1 MIHHERLRPPSRDY
15 PADEWNVIE
24 KRFHP
29 EFLAQLETMMALGNG
44 YLGMRG
50 CPEEGGPNAENVTL
64 INGFYETRPIV
75 YGEEAYGFAKTGQTI
90 CNVTDSKII
99 KLFVDDEPFWLPNAN
114 LLSYDRR
121 LNMKSGTL
129 DREILWE
136 TPAGKQ
142 VLITSRRLVSF
153 ANRHVAAISYCV
165 TLLNAQAFVVI
176 SSEMATSEPSARI
189 NADDPRQ
196 ARAFSG
202 RVLHH
207 RTSYSKD
214 RRIVLCH
221 ATEKSR
227 LILACAADNALETS
241 CAHTYKVAHSEN
253 FGQVAF
259 TIEARPGCR
268 IQLTKC
274 MVYHTSQAAS
284 AEELCGRAEWT
295 MDRVMNQGFQQ
306 LLASQV
312 QYMDDFWR
320 RSDVQVKD
328 IREDR
333 TKRSTVEIQQAIRFN
348 LFHILQ
354 ASARAEDA
362 GVPAKGLT
370 GQAYEGHY
378 FWDTEIYL
386 LPFLTYTSPRIA
398 RNLLTFRYKML
409 PQARARARQLGHR
422 GAMFPWRT
430 VSGEEASA
438 YYAAGTAQ
446 YHINADIIYALRKYV
461 QATGDELFM
470 RDCGAE
476 MLVETA
482 RLWIDLGFYSAA
494 KGGKFCINGVT
505 GPDEYNTVVNN
516 NAYTNLMARENLRYA
531 AQTVESL
538 RATNPDA
545 YNTLLHRTAL
555 EPWEVEAWVRAA
567 ESMYVPYDEKLKI
580 IPQDDN
586 FLDREPWD
594 FQNTPRDHYPLLL
607 FYHPLNIYR
616 KRVIKQADVVLAM
629 FLLGDAFSPEVKKRN
644 FEFYDP
650 LTTGD
655 SSLSSCVE
663 AIIAAQIGDMDKA
676 IRYGMAALLM
686 DLADVGGNV
695 KDGCHIASMGGT
707 WTLLTYGFGGMRD
720 DDGTLSFRPHRA
732 PEDNAILRFPVTYR
746 GQMLE
751 VEIGQEKVEYSLR
764 EGECLV
770 IRHEME
776 EVQLSREHPA
786 AVRPINRRPAPVF
799 PDRER
804 DNSSD
809 LGDLDGANR

>member
-1 MIHHERLRPPSRDY
+1 MLHHERLRPPSHNY

-24 KRFHP
+24 KAFRP
-29 EFLAQLETMMALGNG
+29 EFLAQLETMLALGNG

-50 CPEEGGPNAENVTL
+50 CPEEGGPNAENGTF

-99 KLFVDDEPFWLPNAN
+99 KLFLDDEPFWLPNAH
-114 LLSYDRR
+114 LLKYDRR

-136 TPAGKQ
+136 TPAGKR
-142 VLITSRRLVSF
+142 VSITSRRLVSF
-153 ANRHVAAISYCV
+153 PNRHVAAISYCV

-176 SSEMATSEPSARI
+176 SSEMRANEPGAPG
-189 NADDPRQ
+189 NAGDPRL
-196 ARAFSG
+196 ARTFSG
-202 RVLHH
+202 RVLHP

-227 LILACAADNALETS
+227 LTLTCATDNALESS
-241 CAHTYKVAHSEN
+241 CPHSYKVVQTAD

-259 TIEARPGCR
+259 TIEAQPGCP
-268 IQLTKC
+268 IQLTKY
-274 MVYHTSQAAS
+274 MVYHTSQTAS

-295 MDRVMNQGFQQ
+295 LDRVVTQGFQR
-306 LLASQV
+306 LLASQE

-320 RSDVQVKD
+320 RSDVRIKD

-333 TKRSTVEIQQAIRFN
+333 IKRSTVEIQQAIRFN

-354 ASARAEDA
+354 ASARAEETS
-362 GVPAKGLT
+362 VPAKGLT

-386 LPFLTYTSPRIA
+386 LPFLIYTSPRIA
-398 RNLLTFRYKML
+398 RNLLAFRYKML
-409 PQARARARQLGHR
+409 PQARARAKELGHR

-430 VSGEEASA
+430 ISGEEASA

-446 YHINADIIYALRKYV
+446 YHINADITYALRKYV
-461 QATGDELFM
+461 QATGDEAFLRNF
-470 RDCGAE
+470 GAE

-482 RLWIDLGFYSAA
+482 RLWVDLGFYSDA
-494 KGGKFCINGVT
+494 KGEKFCINGVT
-505 GPDEYNTVVNN
+505 GPDEYNAVVNN

-531 AQTVESL
+531 TGVIESL
-538 RATNPDA
+538 RATEPDA
-545 YNTLLHRTAL
+545 YNALVHKTAL
-555 EPWEVEAWVRAA
+555 ESSEVKAWIRAA
-567 ESMYVPYDEKLKI
+567 ENMYVPYDEKLKI
-580 IPQDDN
+580 IPQDDE
-586 FLDREPWD
+586 FLDKERWD
-594 FQNTPRDHYPLLL
+594 FRNTPADHYPLLL

-616 KRVIKQADVVLAM
+616 KQVIKQADVILAM
-629 FLLGDAFSPEVKKRN
+629 FLLGDVFPPETKKRN
-644 FEFYDP
+644 FDFYDP

-663 AIIAAQIGDMDKA
+663 AIIAAQIGDMEKA
-676 IRYGMAALLM
+676 FRYGMAALLM

-707 WTLLTYGFGGMRD
+707 WMMLTYGFGGMRD
-720 DDGTLSFRPHRA
+720 NDGTLSFWPRRA
-732 PEDNAILRFPVTYR
+732 PEENAILRFPVTYR
-746 GQMLE
+746 GQRLE
-751 VEIGQEKVEYSLR
+751 VEIGLDKVEYALR

-770 IRHEME
+770 IRHETE
-776 EVQLSREHPA
+776 EVQLSRENPV
-786 AVRPINRRPAPVF
+786 AVRPVSRRIAV
-799 PDRER
+799 
-804 DNSSD
+804 S
-809 LGDLDGANR
+809 

>member
-1 MIHHERLRPPSRDY
+1 MLHHERLRPPSHNY

-24 KRFHP
+24 KAFRP
-29 EFLAQLETMMALGNG
+29 EFLAQLETMLALGNG

-50 CPEEGGPNAENVTL
+50 CPEEGGPNAENGTF

-99 KLFVDDEPFWLPNAN
+99 KLFLDDEPFWLPNAH
-114 LLSYDRR
+114 LLKYDRR

-136 TPAGKQ
+136 TPAGKR
-142 VLITSRRLVSF
+142 VSITSRRLVSF
-153 ANRHVAAISYCV
+153 PNRHVAAISYCV

-176 SSEMATSEPSARI
+176 SSEMRANEPGAPG
-189 NADDPRQ
+189 NAGDPRL
-196 ARAFSG
+196 ARTFSG
-202 RVLHH
+202 RVLHP

-227 LILACAADNALETS
+227 LTLTCATDNALESS
-241 CAHTYKVAHSEN
+241 CPHSYKVVQTAD

-259 TIEARPGCR
+259 TIEAQPGCP
-268 IQLTKC
+268 IQLTKY
-274 MVYHTSQAAS
+274 MVYHTSQTAS

-295 MDRVMNQGFQQ
+295 LDRVVTQGFQR
-306 LLASQV
+306 LLASQE

-320 RSDVQVKD
+320 RSDVRIKD

-333 TKRSTVEIQQAIRFN
+333 IKRSTVEIQQAIRFN

-354 ASARAEDA
+354 ASARAEETS
-362 GVPAKGLT
+362 VPAKGLT

-386 LPFLTYTSPRIA
+386 LPFLIYTSPRIA
-398 RNLLTFRYKML
+398 RNLLAFRYKML
-409 PQARARARQLGHR
+409 PQARARAKELGHR

-430 VSGEEASA
+430 ISGEEASA

-446 YHINADIIYALRKYV
+446 YHINADITYALRKYV
-461 QATGDELFM
+461 QATGDEAFLRNF
-470 RDCGAE
+470 GAE

-482 RLWIDLGFYSAA
+482 RLWVDLGFYSDA
-494 KGGKFCINGVT
+494 KGEKFCINGVT
-505 GPDEYNTVVNN
+505 GPDEYNAVVNN

-531 AQTVESL
+531 TGVIESL
-538 RATNPDA
+538 RATEPDA
-545 YNTLLHRTAL
+545 YNALVHKTAL
-555 EPWEVEAWVRAA
+555 EPSEVKAWIRAA
-567 ESMYVPYDEKLKI
+567 ENMYVPYDEKLKI
-580 IPQDDN
+580 IPQDDE
-586 FLDREPWD
+586 FLDKERWD
-594 FQNTPRDHYPLLL
+594 FRNTPADHYPLLL

-616 KRVIKQADVVLAM
+616 KQVIKQADVILAM
-629 FLLGDAFSPEVKKRN
+629 FLLGDVFPPETKKRN
-644 FEFYDP
+644 FDFYDP

-663 AIIAAQIGDMDKA
+663 AIIAAQIGDMEKA
-676 IRYGMAALLM
+676 FRYGMAALLM
-686 DLADVGGNV
+686 DLADVGGNA

-707 WTLLTYGFGGMRD
+707 WMMLTYGFGGMRD
-720 DDGTLSFRPHRA
+720 NDGTLSFWPRRA
-732 PEDNAILRFPVTYR
+732 PEENAILRFPVTYR
-746 GQMLE
+746 GQRLE
-751 VEIGQEKVEYSLR
+751 VEIGLDKVEYALR

-770 IRHEME
+770 IRHETE
-776 EVQLSREHPA
+776 EVQLSRENPV
-786 AVRPINRRPAPVF
+786 AVRPVSRRIAV
-799 PDRER
+799 
-804 DNSSD
+804 S
-809 LGDLDGANR
+809 